1 MDLARV
7 GIGDDADAKAQRNS
21 VQVHENIFFFITCTK
36 KPIA

>member
-7 GIGDDADAKAQRNS
+7 GIGDDADAQRNS